1 MIFVILSTSLIV
13 IGAIL
18 FFVAFITGKENYY
31 DAFWLLK
38 PIFLMSILCIFLSL
52 LIPPYES
59 GYSDKETLYSTLE
72 IECLNDNLDT
82 EGSIRGF
89 YFITTG
95 YENTEQYYYYMYK
108 TDKGLK
114 TSKLKASDTYVNI
127 ITNDEKPRIEQY
139 VYKSEIKD
147 DEISAFANLFT
158 WYGFGIPAPKPN
170 YEEPKVKTAYY
181 KLYVP
186 EGSITSSYTIDLE

>member
-1 MIFVILSTSLIV
+1 MIFVILFSLIIV

-31 DAFWLLK
+31 DDAFWLLK
-38 PIFLMSILCIFLSL
+38 PIFLMLILCIFLSL

-59 GYSDKETLYSTLE
+59 GYSDKETLYSTTE

-82 EGSIRGF
+82 EGSIRGS

-95 YENTEQYYYYMYK
+95 YEKTEQYYYMYK

-114 TSKLKASDTYVNI
+114 
-127 ITNDEKPRIEQY
+127 Q
-139 VYKSEIKD
+139 
-147 DEISAFANLFT
+147 ANL
-158 WYGFGIPAPKPN
+158 
-170 YEEPKVKTAYY
+170 
-181 KLYVP
+181 KLM
-186 EGSITSSYTIDLE
+186 IHT